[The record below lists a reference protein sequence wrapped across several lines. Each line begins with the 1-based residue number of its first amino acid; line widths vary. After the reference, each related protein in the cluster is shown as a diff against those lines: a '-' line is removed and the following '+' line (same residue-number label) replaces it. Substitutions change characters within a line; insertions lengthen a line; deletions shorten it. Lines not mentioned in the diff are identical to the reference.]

1 MRSCVTPARDAAE
14 LGGRV
19 RRFLADGRRGGPEIA
34 DLIGHLGQLG
44 EVAIFGG
51 MPRDLAQG
59 GADAFKSDVDL
70 VVDTC
75 EGRLAELLRDTPAK
89 RNRFG
94 GYRISG
100 RRHEYDVW
108 ALPSTWAV
116 RSGHVAAQHLSD
128 LVRTTFF
135 DCDAVVYLCGAHQVH
150 HLKRDVA
157 LRCGD
162 TIEINLEANPNPRGI
177 VERTLRILLNGQ
189 YTAGPRLRRYL
200 GEIAAS
206 THAPA
211 TEEDGRRV
219 ALVLEALAPPAT
231 ASRPGREVGGAC
243 VETASRSPLAHAPNP
258 GLTAAGP
265 EALHG
270 FGAR

>member
-1 MRSCVTPARDAAE
+1 MRRRANPARDAAE
-14 LGGRV
+14 LGCRV

-51 MPRDLAQG
+51 MPRDLAHG
-59 GADAFKSDVDL
+59 GADAFNSDVDL

-94 GYRISG
+94 GYRIAG
-100 RRHEYDVW
+100 RRYDYDVW

-116 RSGHVAAQHLSD
+116 RSGHVAAQHLPD

-135 DCDAVVYLCGAHQVH
+135 DCDAVVYLCGSHRVH
-150 HLKRDVA
+150 HLKQDVA
-157 LRCGD
+157 LRRGD

-177 VERTLRILLNGQ
+177 VERTMRILLNGE
-189 YTAGPRLRRYL
+189 YAPGPRLQRYL

-206 THAPA
+206 APA
-211 TEEDGRRV
+211 PVPEDAARRI
-219 ALVLEALAPPAT
+219 ALVLEALAPPAS
-231 ASRPGREVGGAC
+231 ASRPRREACGARMRK
-243 VETASRSPLAHAPNP
+243 VSRSPRVPSP
-258 GLTAAGP
+258 P
-265 EALHG
+265 WP
-270 FGAR
+270 

>member
-1 MRSCVTPARDAAE
+1 MHRYVAPARDAAE

-19 RRFLADGRRGGPEIA
+19 RRFLADRPRGGPEIA
-34 DLIGHLGQLG
+34 DLVGHLGQLG

-116 RSGHVAAQHLSD
+116 RSGHVAARHLPD

-135 DCDAVVYLCGAHQVH
+135 DCDAVVYLCGVHQVH

-162 TIEINLEANPNPRGI
+162 MIEINLEANPNPRGI
-177 VERTLRILLNGQ
+177 VERTLRILLSGQ

-206 THAPA
+206 TQVPVPEEDARRIALALDAPA
-211 TEEDGRRV
+211 PPVAATHPGREIGGARMRK
-219 ALVLEALAPPAT
+219 
-231 ASRPGREVGGAC
+231 ASRPPPVH
-243 VETASRSPLAHAPNP
+243 ASSQA
-258 GLTAAGP
+258 
-265 EALHG
+265 
-270 FGAR
+270 